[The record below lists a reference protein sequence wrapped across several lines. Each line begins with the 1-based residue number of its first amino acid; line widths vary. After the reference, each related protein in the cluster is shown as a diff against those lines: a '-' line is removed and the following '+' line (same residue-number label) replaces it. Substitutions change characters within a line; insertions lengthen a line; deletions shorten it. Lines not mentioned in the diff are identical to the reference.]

1 MGFAASSPSYLCQTS
16 FGYIIRIRIP
26 RDIKSVVGKSEF
38 RYSLRSGAL
47 RVAKHRARCIASY
60 VHQLFNQIRSNM
72 AEFTPEKITR
82 LVQGYIRETLNNDE
96 KCRSISGPTSDGTTT
111 LPGKTILESS
121 DMKAEEAQ
129 SIFHSVNRWLR
140 NQDHSLMKPVTEKL
154 IRAEGADLDPDNDSY
169 RVLGRELLKAFQGI
183 LQVRIKR
190 SVGDYS
196 VPNEE
201 LIPVLKQG
209 KQAQPIPVPVA
220 APVGQQETTSLPFTE
235 LQERYIAEVDKGENW
250 TEKTK
255 AENLSIFAL
264 FVRAMGDME

>member
-1 MGFAASSPSYLCQTS
+1 
-16 FGYIIRIRIP
+16 
-26 RDIKSVVGKSEF
+26 
-38 RYSLRSGAL
+38 
-47 RVAKHRARCIASY
+47 
-60 VHQLFNQIRSNM
+60 
-72 AEFTPEKITR
+72 
-82 LVQGYIRETLNNDE
+82 
-96 KCRSISGPTSDGTTT
+96 
-111 LPGKTILESS
+111 
-121 DMKAEEAQ
+121 
-129 SIFHSVNRWLR
+129 
-140 NQDHSLMKPVTEKL
+140 MKPVTEKL